1 MNHYIEENKIAIHPV
16 INLVKTG
23 QNIKTMREEKGMSVQ
38 KLADFMEFEAV
49 QAVYN
54 WQTGK
59 SLPSIENLKILSE
72 LFNKPMDEIL
82 FFE

>member
-1 MNHYIEENKIAIHPV
+1 MSRYIEKDKIVYHPM
-16 INLVKTG
+16 INLEKTG
-23 QNIKTMREEKGMSVQ
+23 QNIKSMREKKGMSVQ

-59 SLPSIENLKILSE
+59 SLPSLENLKILSE
-72 LFNKPMDEIL
+72 LFNKPMEEIL
-82 FFE
+82 IFE

>member
-1 MNHYIEENKIAIHPV
+1 MNRYIQENKIVIHPI

-23 QNIKTMREEKGMSVQ
+23 QNIKNMREEKGMTVQ
-38 KLADFMEFEAV
+38 KLANFLELEAV

-59 SLPSIENLKILSE
+59 TLPSIENLKILSE

-82 FFE
+82 IFE

>member
-1 MNHYIEENKIAIHPV
+1 
-16 INLVKTG
+16 
-23 QNIKTMREEKGMSVQ
+23 MREEKGMSVQ

-59 SLPSIENLKILSE
+59 TLPSIENLKILSE

-82 FFE
+82 IFE

>member
-1 MNHYIEENKIAIHPV
+1 MNRYIAENRIVIHPV

-23 QNIKTMREEKGMSVQ
+23 QNIKNMRIEKGMSVQ

-72 LFNKPMDEIL
+72 LFDKSMDEIL
-82 FFE
+82 IFE

>member
-1 MNHYIEENKIAIHPV
+1 MNRYVEKDKIVYHPM

-23 QNIKTMREEKGMSVQ
+23 QNIKSMREEKGMSVQ

-59 SLPSIENLKILSE
+59 SLPSLENLKILSE
-72 LFNKPMDEIL
+72 LFNKSMEDIIV
-82 FFE
+82 FE

>member
-1 MNHYIEENKIAIHPV
+1 MNRYIEKNKIIYHPM

-23 QNIKTMREEKGMSVQ
+23 QNIKSMREEKGMSVQ
-38 KLADFMEFEAV
+38 NLADFMEFEAV

-59 SLPSIENLKILSE
+59 SLPSLENLKILSE
-72 LFNKPMDEIL
+72 LFDKPMEDIL
-82 FFE
+82 IFE

>member
-1 MNHYIEENKIAIHPV
+1 MKHYIEQNKIINHPM
-16 INLVKTG
+16 IDLVKTG
-23 QNIKTMREEKGMSVQ
+23 QNIKLLREEKGMSVQ

-59 SLPSIENLKILSE
+59 TLPSIENLKILSE

-82 FFE
+82 IFE

>member
-1 MNHYIEENKIAIHPV
+1 MNHYIEENKIVIHPV
-16 INLVKTG
+16 ISLVKTG
-23 QNIKTMREEKGMSVQ
+23 QNIKNMREEKGMSVQ

-54 WQTGK
+54 WQSGK

-72 LFNKPMDEIL
+72 LFNRPMDEIL
-82 FFE
+82 IFE